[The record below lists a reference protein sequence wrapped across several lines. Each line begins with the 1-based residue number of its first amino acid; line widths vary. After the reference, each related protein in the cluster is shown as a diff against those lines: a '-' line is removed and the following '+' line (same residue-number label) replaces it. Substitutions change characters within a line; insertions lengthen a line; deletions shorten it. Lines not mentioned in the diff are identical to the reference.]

1 MRKGSCEP
9 DGEIRHYVW
18 DPIGVSGVP
27 QARDE
32 YDSYVPLVV
41 QMLMEGKKEEEIAS
55 HLHRIEGETM
65 GLSPSSHPSKQTEDA
80 AAMLVDHFQWLEER
94 KANRTIQRNAGSR
107 PFSGDPPTSD
117 TQSLFGPRG

>member
-1 MRKGSCEP
+1 MSRAPERARYDLIAERVS
-9 DGEIRHYVW
+9 EILYHVW

-41 QMLMEGKKEEEIAS
+41 QMLMEGKKKEEIAR

-65 GLSPSSHPSKQTEDA
+65 GLSPGSRPSEQTEA
-80 AAMLVDHFQWLEER
+80 AADTLLDHFEWLEER
-94 KANRTIQRNAGSR
+94 ANQAPDPTRFARGS
-107 PFSGDPPTSD
+107 S
-117 TQSLFGPRG
+117 